1 MNRLEAIAK
10 VEKWW
15 NSVTVVTE
23 EEFEQLYQ
31 VYYEKLETIDE
42 QCEGYTDF
50 EDVPNLH
57 FWIRFRACGVLGNR
71 NTAINGVS
79 KIVFFLLG

>member
-15 NSVTVVTE
+15 DSVTVVTE
-23 EEFEQLYQ
+23 EDFEQLYE
-31 VYYEKLETIDE
+31 VYYEKLESIDN

-50 EDVPNLH
+50 EEVPNLH
-57 FWIRFRACGVLGNR
+57 FWIRFGARGVLGNR
-71 NTAINGVS
+71 NAVINGVR
-79 KIVFFLLG
+79 